1 MRLPIPKGRKAIFV
15 LAIPLALAG
24 AGGFAFMQLSAAP
37 SAPPAIPDP
46 AAGQLGPMLAL
57 DSRVVNLSPGKTLSY
72 KYAKV
77 AVTIEMR
84 PAAASFYDLHG
95 EVRTKE
101 EKTELAKYDEA
112 IPLLFDALGSVV
124 ASHTPDSLVTPE
136 GRSVLK
142 TELLAAMRKVL
153 GDTEVIDIFLT
164 DFVMQ

>member
-15 LAIPLALAG
+15 LAVPLALAG
-24 AGGFAFMQLSAAP
+24 AGAFAFMQMSAAP

-57 DSRVVNLSPGKTLSY
+57 ESRVVNLATGENVTY

-84 PAAASFYDLHG
+84 PAAASFYELHG
-95 EVRTKE
+95 TERTKLE
-101 EKTELAKYDEA
+101 TTELAKYDEA
-112 IPLLFDALGSVV
+112 VPLLLDALGSVV
-124 ASHTPDSLVTPE
+124 SSHTPDSLVTPE
-136 GRSVLK
+136 GRAALK

-153 GDTEVIDIFLT
+153 GETEVIDIFLT